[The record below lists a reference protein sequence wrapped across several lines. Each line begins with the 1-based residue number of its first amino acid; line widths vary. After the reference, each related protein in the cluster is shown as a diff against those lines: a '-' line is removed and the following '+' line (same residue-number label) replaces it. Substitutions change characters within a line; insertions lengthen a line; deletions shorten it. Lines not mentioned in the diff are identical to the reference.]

1 MAEITIEFTGR
12 TQDLNEFS
20 SALFGTD
27 ALAAG
32 TQEEIPGGGTIT
44 MQSMMLRKA
53 YGIPQYIEI
62 ILSVVDSIAA
72 GIAGNYIYIKL
83 IEHNGGNLS
92 IRINRREFHLDKR
105 KITKMIE
112 EEIATQRK

>member
-1 MAEITIEFTGR
+1 
-12 TQDLNEFS
+12 
-20 SALFGTD
+20 
-27 ALAAG
+27 
-32 TQEEIPGGGTIT
+32 

-92 IRINRREFHLDKR
+92 IRYQPARGSPRQR